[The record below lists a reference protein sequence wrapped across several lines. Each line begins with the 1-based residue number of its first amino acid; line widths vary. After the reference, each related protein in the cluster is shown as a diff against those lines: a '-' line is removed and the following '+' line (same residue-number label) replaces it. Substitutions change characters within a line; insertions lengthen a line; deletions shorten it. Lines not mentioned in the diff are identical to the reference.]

1 MQRAV
6 TMRMAALAAIGGLL
20 SVCPSV
26 CLSAQSIAITNATVY
41 PVSGPKI
48 ERGTVVLQDG
58 RIVAVGT
65 SVTIPSG
72 ATRIDGSGKIVTPGL
87 FHARS
92 TLGLSDVGSV
102 DATNESSHS
111 GDINAA
117 FNVAE
122 GIDPA
127 TPLIPIARLEGVTT
141 ALTVPTNGLVQGQ
154 AAIIGLNGDRIEGLI
169 RKSPAAMVINLA
181 EDSKSAG
188 GGSRAGVIQRLRQLF
203 LDAQEYDRRKADY
216 KKNAIQQLSAAAA
229 DLEALGPALR
239 GEMPVVAVANRESD
253 IATALRIGREFR
265 LRLVIAGGIDAWKI
279 APALAAA
286 KVPVILNPIN
296 DIPSFDGLGARFD
309 AAAILEKAGVPV
321 VIIEGESGG
330 PRNLR
335 WSAGHAVRFGMTW
348 DGALAAITLA
358 PARALGADD
367 RYGSLEV
374 GKVADVVVWSG
385 DPLDFSSRAEHVFIA
400 GVEMPKTSRQTELLD
415 RYRTLPPRY

>member
-1 MQRAV
+1 LAV
-6 TMRMAALAAIGGLL
+6 GLCSALPLFRL
-20 SVCPSV
+20 SGQSV
-26 CLSAQSIAITNATVY
+26 AITNATIY
-41 PVSGPKI
+41 PISGPRI
-48 ERGTVVLQDG
+48 EHGTVVIQDG
-58 RIVAVGT
+58 RIAAVGA
-65 SVTIPSG
+65 SVTIPSS
-72 ATRIDGSGKIVTPGL
+72 ATRIDGTGKIVTPGL

-117 FNVAE
+117 FSVAE

-127 TPLIPIARLEGVTT
+127 TPLIPIARLEGVTS

-154 AAIIGLNGDRIEGLI
+154 AAIIGLYGDRIEALI
-169 RKSPAAMVINLA
+169 RKSPAAMVIDLA

-216 KKNAIQQLSAAAA
+216 KKNAIQQLSAPAA

-239 GEMPVVAVANRESD
+239 GEMPVMVLANRESD
-253 IATALRIGREFR
+253 IATAMRIAREFR
-265 LRLVIAGGIDAWKI
+265 LRLVIAGGVDAWKI
-279 APALAAA
+279 APALAAQ

-321 VIIEGESGG
+321 VIVEGESGG

-335 WSAGHAVRFGMTW
+335 WSAGHAVRFGMSW
-348 DGALAAITLA
+348 DGALAAITLG

-385 DPLDFSSRAEHVFIA
+385 DPLDYSSQAEHVFIG
-400 GVEMPKTSRQTELLD
+400 GVEVPRTSRQTELLD

>member
-1 MQRAV
+1 
-6 TMRMAALAAIGGLL
+6 MRRFFVAALLL
-20 SVCPSV
+20 TALPPCR
-26 CLSAQSIAITNATVY
+26 LAAQSVAITNATVY

-48 ERGTVVLQDG
+48 EHGTLIIQDG
-58 RIVAVGT
+58 RIAAVGT
-65 SVTIPSG
+65 GVAIPSG
-72 ATRIDGSGKIVTPGL
+72 ATRIDGTGKIVTPGL

-92 TLGLSDVGSV
+92 TLGLGAVGSV
-102 DATNESSHS
+102 DATNESSHT

-117 FNVAE
+117 FSVAE

-154 AAIIGLNGDRIEGLI
+154 AAIIGLNGDRIEALI
-169 RKSPAAMVINLA
+169 RKAPAAMVIDLG
-181 EDSKSAG
+181 EDIKSAG

-216 KKNAIQQLSAAAA
+216 RKNAIQQLSAPAA
-229 DLEALGPALR
+229 DLEALSPALR
-239 GEMPVVAVANRESD
+239 GEMPVMVLANRESD
-253 IATALRIGREFR
+253 IATALRLAREFR
-265 LRLVIAGGIDAWKI
+265 LRLVIAGGIDAWKV

-296 DIPSFDGLGARFD
+296 DIPTFDGLGARFD
-309 AAAILEKAGVPV
+309 AASLLEKAGVPV
-321 VIIEGESGG
+321 VVVEGESGG

-335 WSAGHAVRFGMTW
+335 WSAGHAVRFGMSW

-358 PARALGADD
+358 PARAFGADD

-385 DPLDFSSRAEHVFIA
+385 DPLDFSSRAERVFIG
-400 GVEMPKTSRQTELLD
+400 GVEVPHTSRQTELLD
-415 RYRTLPPRY
+415 RYRTLPPKY

>member
-1 MQRAV
+1 MMGVLQSGAGLVLLTAWPPDR
-6 TMRMAALAAIGGLL
+6 LA
-20 SVCPSV
+20 
-26 CLSAQSIAITNATVY
+26 AQSIAITNATIY

-48 ERGTVVLQDG
+48 EHGTILFRDG
-58 RIVAVGT
+58 RIAWVGGEMKGL
-65 SVTIPSG
+65 IPKDIVF
-72 ATRIDGSGKIVTPGL
+72 IDGTNKIVTPGL

-102 DATNESSHS
+102 DATNESSHT

-117 FNVAE
+117 FSVAE

-154 AAIIGLNGDRIEGLI
+154 AAIIGLNGDRIEALI
-169 RKSPAAMVINLA
+169 RKAPAAMVIDLG
-181 EDSKSAG
+181 EDIKSAG

-216 KKNAIQQLSAAAA
+216 RKNAIQQLSAPAA
-229 DLEALGPALR
+229 DLEALSPALR
-239 GEMPVVAVANRESD
+239 GEMPVMVLANRESD
-253 IATALRIGREFR
+253 IASALRLAREFQ
-265 LRLVIAGGIDAWKI
+265 LRLVIAGGIDAWKV

-296 DIPSFDGLGARFD
+296 DIPTFDGLGARFD
-309 AAAILEKAGVPV
+309 AASLLEKAGVPV
-321 VIIEGESGG
+321 VVVEGESGG

-335 WSAGHAVRFGMTW
+335 WSAGHAVRFGMSW

-358 PARALGADD
+358 PARAFGADD

-385 DPLDFSSRAEHVFIA
+385 DPLDFSSRAERVFI
-400 GVEMPKTSRQTELLD
+400 GGMEVPHTSRQTELLD
-415 RYRTLPPRY
+415 RYRTLPPKY